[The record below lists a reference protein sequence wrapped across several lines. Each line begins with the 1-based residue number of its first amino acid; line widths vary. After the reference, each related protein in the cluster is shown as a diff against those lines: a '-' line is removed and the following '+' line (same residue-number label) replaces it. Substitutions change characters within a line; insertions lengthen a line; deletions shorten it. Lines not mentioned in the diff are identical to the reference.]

1 MRIARRGR
9 RAIGRQQAARE
20 DRPIIVVSRLERRFG
35 EVIALAGID
44 FTVAAGEV
52 VGLLGHNGAGKTT
65 TLRLLLGLLALHGGT
80 IRVFGMEP
88 VVAGEAI
95 RARTGVVGEQV
106 GLDERLTAREILTF
120 FADLYDVP
128 PAVQRQ
134 RIPLLLE
141 QFGLADVADRRV
153 ATFSAGMRQRLALA
167 RCLLHDPELLLLDE
181 PTTALDPVAAH
192 QVRELIA
199 ERRREG
205 RTILLATH
213 NLDEAERLCD
223 RVIILER
230 GRVLVEGPPRE
241 LAAALGVPAQLSL
254 EVDPERGA
262 EALAL
267 LERSGA
273 AARLEPEPGRLT
285 VERVT
290 RRQVP
295 ELVAVLVTGGI
306 AVYGVSLRTP
316 SLEDVYLALHQR
328 AERR

>member
-1 MRIARRGR
+1 
-9 RAIGRQQAARE
+9 
-20 DRPIIVVSRLERRFG
+20 
-35 EVIALAGID
+35 
-44 FTVAAGEV
+44 
-52 VGLLGHNGAGKTT
+52 
-65 TLRLLLGLLALHGGT
+65 
-80 IRVFGMEP
+80 
-88 VVAGEAI
+88 
-95 RARTGVVGEQV
+95 
-106 GLDERLTAREILTF
+106 
-120 FADLYDVP
+120 
-128 PAVQRQ
+128 
-134 RIPLLLE
+134 
-141 QFGLADVADRRV
+141 
-153 ATFSAGMRQRLALA
+153 
-167 RCLLHDPELLLLDE
+167 
-181 PTTALDPVAAH
+181 
-192 QVRELIA
+192 VRELIA

>member
-1 MRIARRGR
+1 
-9 RAIGRQQAARE
+9 
-20 DRPIIVVSRLERRFG
+20 
-35 EVIALAGID
+35 
-44 FTVAAGEV
+44 
-52 VGLLGHNGAGKTT
+52 
-65 TLRLLLGLLALHGGT
+65 LLLGLLAPHGGT

>member
-1 MRIARRGR
+1 MTHAV
-9 RAIGRQQAARE
+9 
-20 DRPIIVVSRLERRFG
+20 IVVSGLERRFG
-35 EVIALAGID
+35 ETVALAGIS

-65 TLRLLLGLLALHGGT
+65 TIRSLLGLLAPHGGT
-80 IRVFGMEP
+80 VRVFGLEP
-88 VVAGEAI
+88 TVDGERV
-95 RARTGVVGEQV
+95 RARTGVVGESP
-106 GLDERLTAREILTF
+106 GLDERLTARELLRV

-128 PAVQRQ
+128 PALQRT
-134 RIPLLLE
+134 RIPELLE
-141 QFGLADVADRRV
+141 QFGLTEAADRRV
-153 ATFSAGMRQRLALA
+153 GTFSAGMRQRLALA

-230 GRVLVEGPPRE
+230 GRVLVEGHPRE
-241 LAAALGVPAQLSL
+241 LAAALGVPSRLTL
-254 EVDPERGA
+254 EVEPLSSEQ
-262 EALAL
+262 ALAVL
-267 LERSGA
+267 RGCGVVA
-273 AARLEPEPGRLT
+273 QVEPEPGRLT
-285 VERVT
+285 VDRVT

-295 ELVAVLVTGGI
+295 ELVAALVEAGI
-306 AVYGVSLRTP
+306 PVYGVTVQAP

-328 AERR
+328 ATRR